1 MRQNRTPVKRTLALL
16 KIFLLAY
23 TKRSVFVLVCLL
35 LAGLAEGLGI
45 ATLLPL
51 LSIAASGNNTGDDI
65 LSQSVDRLLGAVNL
79 EPGVGVLL
87 GLIVIVMLLKAILV
101 LLAARQ
107 VGYAT
112 AHVATDLRLR
122 LIRALMKASWK
133 HFVIQPSGAVSNALT
148 TEAERASHSYVSVC
162 RLIASVL
169 QIAVYAGMAALV
181 SWQLTLG
188 ALGVGTLSMV
198 LLSMFVGIARRAGE
212 QKTELLKAVSS
223 RLIDGL
229 GSFKVL
235 KAMACEDKLG
245 PFLEAETEAL
255 NRAQERLVFS
265 NEGMRVLQEPLV
277 VVSLAIG
284 LYLALNLW
292 QSNIGSLMVMALLF
306 YRTVTRIGFCQ
317 KQYQDITSYE
327 SAFWSL
333 NLTLQTYG
341 KKVVLRDV
349 SFKIPFGSFVALIG
363 ASGAGKTT
371 VADLIIGLM
380 QPQEGQI
387 LIDGMPLTELNLKTW
402 RGMIG
407 YVPQETTLFND
418 TLSKNV
424 SLGDPELTF
433 EDVKSA
439 LKDAGA
445 LDFSVNLRNGLNTNI
460 GEHGAKL
467 SGGQRQRIAI
477 ARALIR
483 KPKILILDEAT
494 TGLDSKTEAA
504 ICETLKKLAA
514 RVTIL
519 AISHQ
524 PPIKDIAD
532 IVYQLEYGSMKKVGD
547 VVQPAAI
554 AGTK

>member
-1 MRQNRTPVKRTLALL
+1 
-16 KIFLLAY
+16 
-23 TKRSVFVLVCLL
+23 LL
-35 LAGLAEGLGI
+35 LAGLAEGLG
-45 ATLLPL
+45 
-51 LSIAASGNNTGDDI
+51 
-65 LSQSVDRLLGAVNL
+65 
-79 EPGVGVLL
+79 PGVGVLL

-333 NLTLQTYG
+333 NLTLQKAEASKEVGIGHKIPSLERNISFHNVSFSYG